1 MSFLFGYLVQ
11 RLERLSHKQQV
22 VVRFRQYPFKTVK
35 GDGEMDGIILIK
47 PGSTLILQSMRAI
60 SKEEM
65 EKERSWLKEKM
76 DLDVKIIRNTY
87 EIKAVQ
93 EDG

>member
-1 MSFLFGYLVQ
+1 
-11 RLERLSHKQQV
+11 
-22 VVRFRQYPFKTVK
+22 
-35 GDGEMDGIILIK
+35 MDGIILIK
-47 PGSTLILQSMRAI
+47 PGSTLILQSMCAI
-60 SKEEM
+60 SKEEL

-76 DLDVKIIRNTY
+76 NLDVKIIRSTY

>member
-1 MSFLFGYLVQ
+1 M
-11 RLERLSHKQQV
+11 
-22 VVRFRQYPFKTVK
+22 K

-60 SKEEM
+60 SKEEL
-65 EKERSWLKEKM
+65 EKEKM
-76 DLDVKIIRNTY
+76 NLDVKIIRNTY

>member
-1 MSFLFGYLVQ
+1 M
-11 RLERLSHKQQV
+11 
-22 VVRFRQYPFKTVK
+22 K
-35 GDGEMDGIILIK
+35 GDRKMDGIILIK
-47 PGSTLILQSMRAI
+47 PGSTLILQTMCMM

-65 EKERSWLKEKM
+65 EKERSWFKEKM
-76 DLDVKIIRNTY
+76 NLDVKIIRSTY

>member
-1 MSFLFGYLVQ
+1 M
-11 RLERLSHKQQV
+11 
-22 VVRFRQYPFKTVK
+22 K
-35 GDGEMDGIILIK
+35 GDEEMDGIILIK
-47 PGSTLILQSMRAI
+47 PGSTLILQSMCAI

-65 EKERSWLKEKM
+65 EKERSWFKEKM
-76 DLDVKIIRNTY
+76 DLDVKIIRKTY

>member
-1 MSFLFGYLVQ
+1 
-11 RLERLSHKQQV
+11 
-22 VVRFRQYPFKTVK
+22 
-35 GDGEMDGIILIK
+35 MDGIILIK

>member
-1 MSFLFGYLVQ
+1 
-11 RLERLSHKQQV
+11 
-22 VVRFRQYPFKTVK
+22 
-35 GDGEMDGIILIK
+35 MDGIILIK
-47 PGSTLILQSMRAI
+47 PGSTLILQSMCAI

-65 EKERSWLKEKM
+65 EKERSWFKEKM
-76 DLDVKIIRNTY
+76 DLDVKIIRSTY

>member
-1 MSFLFGYLVQ
+1 
-11 RLERLSHKQQV
+11 
-22 VVRFRQYPFKTVK
+22 
-35 GDGEMDGIILIK
+35 MDGIILIK
-47 PGSTLILQSMRAI
+47 PGSTLILQTMCMM

-65 EKERSWLKEKM
+65 EKERSWFKEKM
-76 DLDVKIIRNTY
+76 NLDVKIIRSTY

>member
-1 MSFLFGYLVQ
+1 M
-11 RLERLSHKQQV
+11 
-22 VVRFRQYPFKTVK
+22 K

-47 PGSTLILQSMRAI
+47 PGSTLILQSMCAI
-60 SKEEM
+60 SKEEL

-76 DLDVKIIRNTY
+76 NLDVKIIRNTY

>member
-1 MSFLFGYLVQ
+1 
-11 RLERLSHKQQV
+11 
-22 VVRFRQYPFKTVK
+22 
-35 GDGEMDGIILIK
+35 MDGIILIK
-47 PGSTLILQSMRAI
+47 PGSTLILQSMCVI

>member
-1 MSFLFGYLVQ
+1 
-11 RLERLSHKQQV
+11 
-22 VVRFRQYPFKTVK
+22 
-35 GDGEMDGIILIK
+35 MDGIILIK
-47 PGSTLILQSMRAI
+47 PGSTLILQSMCAI
-60 SKEEM
+60 SEEEM

-76 DLDVKIIRNTY
+76 DLDVKIIRKTY